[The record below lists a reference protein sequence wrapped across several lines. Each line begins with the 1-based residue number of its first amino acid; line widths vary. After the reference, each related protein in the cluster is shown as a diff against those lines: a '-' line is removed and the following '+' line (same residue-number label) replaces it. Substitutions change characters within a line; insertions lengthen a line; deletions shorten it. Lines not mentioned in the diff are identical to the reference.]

1 MICHSFRISETGCN
15 REKLE
20 SDYFRSKIY
29 TKNYLLFRNLSIKIV
44 AIINL
49 VPRVSHNAGKVGN
62 PGNEVELVS
71 TEAVL

>member
-1 MICHSFRISETGCN
+1 M
-15 REKLE
+15 
-20 SDYFRSKIY
+20 FRSKIY
-29 TKNYLLFRNLSIKIV
+29 TKNYLLFRNLSIEIV